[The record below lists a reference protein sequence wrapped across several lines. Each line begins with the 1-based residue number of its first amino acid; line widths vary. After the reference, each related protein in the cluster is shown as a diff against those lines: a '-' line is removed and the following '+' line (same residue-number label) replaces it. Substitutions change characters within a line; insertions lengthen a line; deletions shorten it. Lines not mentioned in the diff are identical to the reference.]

1 MVTSMKHFADLPPL
15 FNQIPQPWLGIGG
28 VVWFSPFEPTVKDEQ
43 LQATPSARS
52 NMAFRD
58 HLAAATHESA
68 PISLV
73 HGMLEHSRKNQH
85 AMTLYT
91 NINECP
97 GHRAAVNM
105 LTRDRLCAAIGI
117 EPEAYIDTLGWAM
130 DHPSTPAVVPH
141 YEAACLEN
149 IAEKV
154 DLRTIPIPHH
164 WPEDRGRY
172 SSASIII
179 AEDNGIR
186 NVSFHRQFLRD
197 ENHLVVRLVP
207 RHLRTMVN
215 QARSEGREV
224 SVAIVNAPDPVV
236 LLAAAMSF
244 NENIDELTIAA
255 ALHEKLYGTPL
266 RLVELPNGVQAP
278 ADAEYVWWG
287 RITLEDDDEGP
298 YVDITGTVDDVRQE
312 PVIAVDGLAH
322 RNDPIFHALIPG
334 EAEHK
339 TLMGLPR
346 APTIKAAVNKV
357 VECTDVHMTE
367 GGCGWLG
374 AVLKIRKKHADDGM
388 RAIQAAF
395 DGHKSMKMVTVVDE
409 DIDITDPVRVEWAM
423 MTRWQPDKDT
433 LILSNQKGS
442 SLDPS
447 RYADGNT
454 SKIGYDATIDFGVD
468 PSGFMSVQ

>member
-1 MVTSMKHFADLPPL
+1 
-15 FNQIPQPWLGIGG
+15 
-28 VVWFSPFEPTVKDEQ
+28 
-43 LQATPSARS
+43 
-52 NMAFRD
+52 MAFRD
-58 HLAAATHESA
+58 HLGAATVESA
-68 PISLV
+68 EVSLV
-73 HGMLEHSRKNQH
+73 HEMLHHSQASNH
-85 AMTLYT
+85 AMTVFD
-91 NINECP
+91 NIPECP
-97 GHRAAVNM
+97 GHRAAINM

-130 DHPSTPAVVPH
+130 SNPSTPELVSED
-141 YEAACLEN
+141 EAACFEN
-149 IAEKV
+149 TVAEV
-154 DLRTIPIPHH
+154 DLRRLPIPHH
-164 WPEDRGRY
+164 WPQDRGRY

-179 AEDNGIR
+179 AQDNGIR

-197 ENHLVVRLVP
+197 ANHLVVRLVP
-207 RHLRTMVN
+207 RHLRTMVMN
-215 QARSEGREV
+215 AREEGREV
-224 SVAIVNAPDPVV
+224 NIAVVNAPDPVV

-255 ALHEKLYGTPL
+255 ALHEKLYGSPL
-266 RLVELPNGVQAP
+266 QLVELPNGVHVP

-287 RITLEDDDEGP
+287 RVTLENDDEGP

-312 PVIAVDGLAH
+312 PVIEVDGLVH

-346 APTIKAAVNKV
+346 APTIKAAVNEV
-357 VECTDVHMTE
+357 VECLDVHMTE

-374 AVLKIRKKHADDGM
+374 AVLKIRKKNADDGM
-388 RAIQAAF
+388 KAIKAAF
-395 DGHKSMKMVTVVDE
+395 DGHKSMKIVTVVDE

-433 LILSNQKGS
+433 LILSDQRGS

-447 RYADGNT
+447 RYNDGKT

-468 PSGFMSVQ
+468 KSGFMSVQ

>member
-1 MVTSMKHFADLPPL
+1 
-15 FNQIPQPWLGIGG
+15 
-28 VVWFSPFEPTVKDEQ
+28 
-43 LQATPSARS
+43 
-52 NMAFRD
+52 MAFRD
-58 HLAAATHESA
+58 HLDAATLEKEEV
-68 PISLV
+68 SLI
-73 HGMLEHSRKNQH
+73 HGMLHHSQASHH
-85 AMTLYT
+85 AMTVFQ
-91 NINECP
+91 NIKECP

-130 DHPSTPAVVPH
+130 HHPSTPVLVD
-141 YEAACLEN
+141 AADAECLEH

-164 WPEDRGRY
+164 WPQDRGRY

-179 AEDNGIR
+179 AQDNGIR

-207 RHLRTMVN
+207 RHLRTMVMN
-215 QARSEGREV
+215 AREEGREV

-255 ALHEKLYGTPL
+255 SLHEKLYGTPL
-266 RLVELPNGVQAP
+266 QLVELPNGVHVP
-278 ADAEYVWWG
+278 ADSEYVWWG

-312 PVIAVDGLAH
+312 PVIEIDGLSH
-322 RNDPIFHALIPG
+322 RTDPIFHALIPG

-346 APTIKAAVNKV
+346 APTIKAAVNNV

-374 AVLKIRKKHADDGM
+374 AVLKIKKKHADDGM
-388 RAIQAAF
+388 KAIQAAF
-395 DGHKSMKMVTVVDE
+395 DGHKSMKMVTVVDQ

-447 RYADGNT
+447 RYDDGNT

-468 PSGFMSVQ
+468 KEGFMSVQ

>member
-1 MVTSMKHFADLPPL
+1 
-15 FNQIPQPWLGIGG
+15 
-28 VVWFSPFEPTVKDEQ
+28 
-43 LQATPSARS
+43 
-52 NMAFRD
+52 MAFRD
-58 HLAAATHESA
+58 HLAAATIVKGE
-68 PISLV
+68 ISLI
-73 HGMLEHSRKNQH
+73 HEMLEHSQSTNH
-85 AMTLYT
+85 AMTVFE
-91 NINECP
+91 NITECP
-97 GHRAAVNM
+97 GHKSAVNM

-130 DHPSTPAVVPH
+130 TNPSSPVIVDRERAP
-141 YEAACLEN
+141 CMEN
-149 IAEKV
+149 VASEV
-154 DLRTIPIPHH
+154 DLNSIPIPHH
-164 WPEDRGRY
+164 WPADRGRY

-179 AEDNGIR
+179 AQDNGIR

-197 ENHLVVRLVP
+197 KNHLVVRLVP
-207 RHLRTMVN
+207 RHLRTMVMN
-215 QARSEGREV
+215 ARSEGREV
-224 SVAIVNAPDPVV
+224 SIAVVNAPDPVV

-266 RLVELPNGVQAP
+266 ELVELPNGVHIP
-278 ADAEYVWWG
+278 ADAEYAWWG

-312 PVIAVDGLAH
+312 PVIEIDGLTH
-322 RNDPIFHALIPG
+322 RDEPIFHALIPG

-346 APTIKAAVNKV
+346 APTIKAAVNEV
-357 VECTDVHMTE
+357 VNCVDVHMTE

-374 AVLKIRKKHADDGM
+374 AVLKIKKENPEDGM
-388 RAIQAAF
+388 KAIEAAF
-395 DGHKSMKMVTVVDE
+395 AGHKSMKIVTVVDE

-433 LILSNQKGS
+433 IILSNQRGS

-447 RYADGNT
+447 RYDDGKT
-454 SKIGYDATIDFGVD
+454 SKIGYDATIDFGVERE
-468 PSGFMSVQ
+468 GFMSVQ

>member
-1 MVTSMKHFADLPPL
+1 
-15 FNQIPQPWLGIGG
+15 
-28 VVWFSPFEPTVKDEQ
+28 
-43 LQATPSARS
+43 
-52 NMAFRD
+52 MAFRD
-58 HLAAATHESA
+58 HLAAADIE
-68 PISLV
+68 PGEVSLK
-73 HGMLEHSRKNQH
+73 HGMLHHSQASNH
-85 AMTLYT
+85 AMTVFT
-91 NINECP
+91 NIAECP

-130 DHPSTPAVVPH
+130 DHPSQPVVVGQ
-141 YEAACLEN
+141 ENAACLEN
-149 IAEKV
+149 QTDSV

-164 WPEDRGRY
+164 WPQDRGRY

-179 AEDNGIR
+179 AQDQGIR

-207 RHLRTMVN
+207 RHLRTMVMN
-215 QARSEGREV
+215 ARAEGREV

-266 RLVELPNGVQAP
+266 HLVELPNGVHAP

-312 PVIAVDGLAH
+312 PVIEVDGLAH

-374 AVLKIRKKHADDGM
+374 AVLKIRKQHPDDGM
-388 RAIQAAF
+388 KAIQAAF
-395 DGHKSMKMVTVVDE
+395 DGHKSMKIVTVVDE

-423 MTRWQPDKDT
+423 MTRWQPDRDT
-433 LILSNQKGS
+433 LILSDQRGS

-447 RYADGNT
+447 RYDDGNT
-454 SKIGYDATIDFGVD
+454 SKIGYDATIAHGVD
-468 PSGFMSVQ
+468 RSGFMSVQ

>member
-1 MVTSMKHFADLPPL
+1 
-15 FNQIPQPWLGIGG
+15 
-28 VVWFSPFEPTVKDEQ
+28 
-43 LQATPSARS
+43 
-52 NMAFRD
+52 MAFRD
-58 HLAAATHESA
+58 HLGAATVESSEV
-68 PISLV
+68 SLI
-73 HGMLEHSRKNQH
+73 HGLLEHSRANGH
-85 AMTLYT
+85 TMTVYD
-91 NINECP
+91 NIAECP

-117 EPEAYIDTLGWAM
+117 EPEEYIDTLGWAM
-130 DHPSTPAVVPH
+130 NNPSEPKLVSPEEAVCFENVP
-141 YEAACLEN
+141 ET
-149 IAEKV
+149 V

-164 WPEDRGRY
+164 WPQDRGRY

-179 AEDNGIR
+179 AQDNGIR

-207 RHLRTMVN
+207 RHLRTMVTN
-215 QARSEGREV
+215 ARNEGREV

-255 ALHEKLYGTPL
+255 ALHEKLYGKPL
-266 RLVELPNGVQAP
+266 NLVEAPNGVQVP

-312 PVIAVDGLAH
+312 PVIEIDGLMH
-322 RNDPIFHALIPG
+322 RNHPIFHALIPG

-346 APTIKAAVNKV
+346 APTIKAAVNEV
-357 VECTDVHMTE
+357 VECLDVHMTE

-374 AVLKIRKKHADDGM
+374 AVLKIRKVNPDDGM
-388 RAIQAAF
+388 RAIKAAF
-395 DGHKSMKMVTVVDE
+395 DGHKSMKIVTVVDE

-433 LILSNQKGS
+433 VILSDQRGS

-447 RYADGNT
+447 RYDDGRT
-454 SKIGYDATIDFGVD
+454 SKIGYDATIDHGVD
-468 PSGFMSVQ
+468 REGFMSVQ

>member
-1 MVTSMKHFADLPPL
+1 
-15 FNQIPQPWLGIGG
+15 
-28 VVWFSPFEPTVKDEQ
+28 
-43 LQATPSARS
+43 
-52 NMAFRD
+52 MAFRD
-58 HLAAATHESA
+58 HLGAANNEPSQVSLIHDMLNHSQSTGHE
-68 PISLV
+68 
-73 HGMLEHSRKNQH
+73 
-85 AMTLYT
+85 MTIFS
-91 NINECP
+91 NIEECP

-130 DHPSTPAVVPH
+130 TNPGQPEIVSQENAP
-141 YEAACLEN
+141 CLEN
-149 IAEKV
+149 QQSEV
-154 DLRTIPIPHH
+154 DLTVLPIPHH

-186 NVSFHRQFLRD
+186 NVSFHRQYLRD
-197 ENHLVVRLVP
+197 PNHFVVRLVP
-207 RHLRTMVN
+207 RHLRTMVMA
-215 QARSEGREV
+215 AREEGREV
-224 SVAIVNAPDPVV
+224 SIAVVNAPDPVV

-255 ALHEKLYGTPL
+255 ALHEKLYGKTL
-266 RLVELPNGVQAP
+266 QLVELPNGIHAP
-278 ADAEYVWWG
+278 ANAEYVMWG

-312 PVIAVDGLAH
+312 PVIEIDGISH
-322 RNDPIFHALIPG
+322 RNNPIFHALIPG

-346 APTIKAAVNKV
+346 APTIKAAVNEV
-357 VECTDVHMTE
+357 VDCLDVHMTE

-374 AVLKIRKKHADDGM
+374 AVLKIRKTSQEDGM
-388 RAIQAAF
+388 KAIEAAF
-395 DGHKSMKMVTVVDE
+395 AGHRSMKIVTVVDE

-433 LILSNQKGS
+433 LILSGQRGS

-447 RYADGNT
+447 RYDDGNT
-454 SKIGYDATIDFGVD
+454 SKIGYDATIDFGID
-468 PSGFMSVQ
+468 QSGFMSVQ

>member
-1 MVTSMKHFADLPPL
+1 
-15 FNQIPQPWLGIGG
+15 
-28 VVWFSPFEPTVKDEQ
+28 
-43 LQATPSARS
+43 
-52 NMAFRD
+52 MAFRD
-58 HLAAATHESA
+58 HLGAAEHENA
-68 PISLV
+68 PVSLV
-73 HGMLEHSRKNQH
+73 HGMLNHSKASGH
-85 AMTLYT
+85 AMTVFNT
-91 NINECP
+91 IQECP

-130 DHPSTPAVVPH
+130 KHPGQPVTVAPN
-141 YEAACLEN
+141 EAPCCEVQPDQ
-149 IAEKV
+149 V

-164 WPEDRGRY
+164 WPQDRGRY

-197 ENHLVVRLVP
+197 ANHLVVRLVP
-207 RHLRTMVN
+207 RHLRTMVMN
-215 QARSEGREV
+215 ARAEGREV
-224 SVAIVNAPDPVV
+224 HVAIVNAPDPVV

-255 ALHEKLYGTPL
+255 ALHEKLYGNPL
-266 RLVELPNGVQAP
+266 QLVRLPNGVHAP

-298 YVDITGTVDDVRQE
+298 YVDITGTVDDIRQE
-312 PVIAVDGLAH
+312 PVIEIDGLSH
-322 RNDPIFHALIPG
+322 RKEPIFHALIPG

-346 APTIKAAVNKV
+346 APTIKDAVNKV
-357 VECTDVHMTE
+357 VTCTDVHMTE

-374 AVLKIRKKHADDGM
+374 AVLKIKKVNPDDGM
-388 RAIQAAF
+388 KAIKAAF

-409 DIDITDPVRVEWAM
+409 DIDITDPVRVEWAL

-447 RYADGNT
+447 RYDDGNT
-454 SKIGYDATIDFGVD
+454 SKIGYDATIDHGVD

>member
-1 MVTSMKHFADLPPL
+1 MNNIETTPTA
-15 FNQIPQPWLGIGG
+15 G
-28 VVWFSPFEPTVKDEQ
+28 VI
-43 LQATPSARS
+43 
-52 NMAFRD
+52 MAFRD
-58 HLAAATHESA
+58 HLGAATEESA
-68 PISLV
+68 EVSLI
-73 HGMLEHSRKNQH
+73 HGMLKHSQASGH
-85 AMTLYT
+85 AMTVYT
-91 NINECP
+91 NIPECP

-117 EPEAYIDTLGWAM
+117 EPEEYIDTLGWAM
-130 DHPSTPAVVPH
+130 DHPSEPVLVSQS
-141 YEAACLEN
+141 EAACFEN
-149 IAEKV
+149 IASDV

-164 WPEDRGRY
+164 WPQDRGRY

-179 AEDNGIR
+179 AQDNGIR

-207 RHLRTMVN
+207 RHLRTMVMN
-215 QARSEGREV
+215 AREEGREV
-224 SVAIVNAPDPVV
+224 NVAVVNAPDPVV

-266 RLVELPNGVQAP
+266 NLVEVPNGVHVP

-312 PVIAVDGLAH
+312 PVIAIDGLTH

-346 APTIKAAVNKV
+346 APTIKAAVNEV
-357 VECTDVHMTE
+357 VECLDVHMTE

-374 AVLKIRKKHADDGM
+374 AVLKIRKTEADDGM
-388 RAIQAAF
+388 KAIQAAF
-395 DGHKSMKMVTVVDE
+395 DGHKSMKIVTVVDE

-433 LILSNQKGS
+433 LILSDQRGS

-447 RYADGNT
+447 RYNDGKT

-468 PSGFMSVQ
+468 KSGFMSVQ